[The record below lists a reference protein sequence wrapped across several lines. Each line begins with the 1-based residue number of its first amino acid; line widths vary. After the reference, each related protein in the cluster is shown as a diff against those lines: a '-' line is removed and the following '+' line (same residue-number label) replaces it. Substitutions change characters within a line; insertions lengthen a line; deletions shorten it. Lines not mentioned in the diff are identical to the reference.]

1 MPNKLTSAEQRRKT
15 AARTIVKTLGNEFS
29 VIAKP
34 LSSVNIRNI
43 PDVAESA
50 VRNWLRTHIGCHEV
64 YGSGAMAT
72 HSVTARPPQDLDIV
86 IDNPGHAARVLA
98 DILRRKRIKTK
109 VTANPQWKSYVV
121 QVMKNG
127 AWVDAIDIHPI
138 QEHSGK
144 FDFHG
149 ESQKPIATRGINI
162 QRASDQLLRKAN
174 AVTAITEGRMGA
186 PEKRNLKDTIDFI
199 TTSEL
204 LLASLE
210 LKTKAQQARASQVRS
225 AIKVWRSHLRML
237 ETAPG
242 EKKPGRKKPGR
253 KKPVS
258 KTRADT
264 FISKAK
270 SRPAVDLDNLIF
282 EEDGISMRMTGAPKP
297 PRRGIGRARSPYSK
311 DFWKIDKPERRQQK
325 KIKKRG
331 RKKR

>member
-1 MPNKLTSAEQRRKT
+1 MSNKLTPTEQRRKT
-15 AARTIVKTLGNEFS
+15 AAKTICSTLSKEFS

-34 LSSVNIRNI
+34 LASVNIRNI
-43 PDVAESA
+43 PDAAELA
-50 VRNWLRTHIGCHEV
+50 VRNWIRSHAGRHEV
-64 YGSGAMAT
+64 YGSSAMAT

-109 VTANPQWKSYVV
+109 VTANPEWKSYVV

-144 FDFHG
+144 FEFHG

-174 AVTAITEGRMGA
+174 AVTTITEGRMGA
-186 PEKRNLKDTIDFI
+186 PEKRNFKDTI
-199 TTSEL
+199 
-204 LLASLE
+204 
-210 LKTKAQQARASQVRS
+210 
-225 AIKVWRSHLRML
+225 
-237 ETAPG
+237 
-242 EKKPGRKKPGR
+242 GR

-264 FISKAK
+264 YISKAK

-282 EEDGISMRMTGAPKP
+282 EEDSVSVRKTRAPRP
-297 PRRGIGRARSPYSK
+297 PRRGIGRVESPYPE
-311 DFWKIDKPERRQQK
+311 DFWGVSKPERRQQK
-325 KIKKRG
+325 KKRG

>member
-1 MPNKLTSAEQRRKT
+1 MSNKLTPTEQRRKT
-15 AARTIVKTLGNEFS
+15 AAKTICSTLSKEFS

-34 LSSVNIRNI
+34 LASVNIRNI
-43 PDVAESA
+43 PDAAELA
-50 VRNWLRTHIGCHEV
+50 VRNWIRSHAGRHEV
-64 YGSGAMAT
+64 YGSSAMAT

-109 VTANPQWKSYVV
+109 VTANPEWKSYVV

-144 FDFHG
+144 FEFHG

-174 AVTAITEGRMGA
+174 AVTTITEGRMGA
-186 PEKRNLKDTIDFI
+186 PEKRNFKDTIDFI

-225 AIKVWRSHLRML
+225 AIKVWRSHLQTL
-237 ETAPG
+237 EAAPD
-242 EKKPGRKKPGR
+242 KKKIGR

-264 FISKAK
+264 YISKAK

-282 EEDGISMRMTGAPKP
+282 EEDSVSVRKTRAPRP
-297 PRRGIGRARSPYSK
+297 PRRGIGRVESPYPE
-311 DFWKIDKPERRQQK
+311 DFWGVSKPERRQQK
-325 KIKKRG
+325 KKRG

>member
-1 MPNKLTSAEQRRKT
+1 MPKLTPIEQRRKT
-15 AARTIVKTLGNEFS
+15 AAKTIVKTLSNEFS

-43 PDVAESA
+43 PDAAEPA
-50 VRNWLRTHIGCHEV
+50 VRNWLRSHVGRHEV

-86 IDNPGHAARVLA
+86 IDNPGHAAKALA
-98 DILRRKRIKTK
+98 GILRRKRIKTK
-109 VTANPQWKSYVV
+109 VVANPRWKSYVV

-144 FDFHG
+144 FEFHG
-149 ESQKPIATRGINI
+149 ESKKPIATRGINI

-186 PEKRNLKDTIDFI
+186 PEKRNFKDTIDFI

-225 AIKVWRSHLRML
+225 AIKVWRSHLRTI
-237 ETAPG
+237 EAAPS
-242 EKKPGRKKPGR
+242 KKKIVR

-264 FISKAK
+264 YISKAK

-282 EEDGISMRMTGAPKP
+282 EADSVSVRKTQVPRP
-297 PRRGIGRARSPYSK
+297 PPSRNDIGMVESPYSK
-311 DFWKIDKPERRQQK
+311 DFWKIDKPGRRQRK
-325 KIKKRG
+325 KKKTRG

>member
-1 MPNKLTSAEQRRKT
+1 MPKLTPTEQRRKT
-15 AARTIVKTLGNEFS
+15 AAKTICSTLSKEFS

-34 LSSVNIRNI
+34 LSSVNIQNI
-43 PDVAESA
+43 PDVAEPA

-186 PEKRNLKDTIDFI
+186 PEKRNFKDTIDFI

-225 AIKVWRSHLRML
+225 AIKVWRSHLRTL
-237 ETAPG
+237 EAAPDT
-242 EKKPGRKKPGR
+242 KKPGR

-258 KTRADT
+258 NTRADT
-264 FISKAK
+264 YISKAK

-282 EEDGISMRMTGAPKP
+282 EEDSVSVRKTRALIS
-297 PRRGIGRARSPYSK
+297 PRRGIGRAGSPYPK
-311 DFWKIDKPERRQQK
+311 DFWKIDKPERRQK
-325 KIKKRG
+325 KKRG
-331 RKKR
+331 RKKQ

>member
-1 MPNKLTSAEQRRKT
+1 MPKLTPTEQRRKT
-15 AARTIVKTLGNEFS
+15 AARTIVKTLGAEFS

-43 PDVAESA
+43 PDAAEPA
-50 VRNWLRTHIGCHEV
+50 VRNWIRSHAGRHEV

-98 DILRRKRIKTK
+98 DILRHKRIKTK
-109 VTANPQWKSYVV
+109 VVANPQWKSYVV

-225 AIKVWRSHLRML
+225 AIKAWRSHLQTL
-237 ETAPG
+237 EAAP
-242 EKKPGRKKPGR
+242 KKIGR

-282 EEDGISMRMTGAPKP
+282 EEDGISMRMTRAPKP

-311 DFWKIDKPERRQQK
+311 DFWKIDKPERRQQQK
-325 KIKKRG
+325 KKRG